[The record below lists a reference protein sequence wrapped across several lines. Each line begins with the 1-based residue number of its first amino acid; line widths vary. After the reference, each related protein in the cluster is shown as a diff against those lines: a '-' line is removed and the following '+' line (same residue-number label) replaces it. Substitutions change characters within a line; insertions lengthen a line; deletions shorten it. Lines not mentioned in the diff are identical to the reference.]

1 MKRRVLSAV
10 LLCLALTATVG
21 ESSEFYELFYKLFAE

>member
-1 MKRRVLSAV
+1 MKRKFLSV
-10 LLCLALTATVG
+10 GLLCLAFTATVG